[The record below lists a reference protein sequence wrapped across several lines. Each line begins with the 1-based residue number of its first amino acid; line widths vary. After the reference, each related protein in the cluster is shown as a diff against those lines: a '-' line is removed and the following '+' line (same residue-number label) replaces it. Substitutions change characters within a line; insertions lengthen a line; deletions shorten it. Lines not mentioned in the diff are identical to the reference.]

1 MHNLR
6 MPDSI
11 HCFSAVWVLF
21 AYFGTIVCVLYV
33 RRLRSFKSWIYMCV
47 RQIVFSEFDRQ
58 RVVKKSSSLRRKK
71 ELLKSLARRFDKS
84 RSYIDSRYSQLRE
97 KFKKYAAYWL
107 ARNGEME
114 TVSARD

>member
-58 RVVKKSSSLRRKK
+58 RVVKKKFEPAPKK
-71 ELLKSLARRFDKS
+71 GVAE
-84 RSYIDSRYSQLRE
+84 IV
-97 KFKKYAAYWL
+97 
-107 ARNGEME
+107 GE
-114 TVSARD
+114 AFR